1 MPRGAQILGTCL
13 VTDRHRRSRSFLFD
27 HNQDLLSSQP
37 NTPYDKIT
45 LKRHWASRE
54 YSLKILKNALKKFPY
69 PRNQTFRTQ
78 EPQ

>member
-13 VTDRHRRSRSFLFD
+13 VTDRHRRGRSFLFD

-45 LKRHWASRE
+45 LTRH
-54 YSLKILKNALKKFPY
+54 
-69 PRNQTFRTQ
+69 
-78 EPQ
+78 